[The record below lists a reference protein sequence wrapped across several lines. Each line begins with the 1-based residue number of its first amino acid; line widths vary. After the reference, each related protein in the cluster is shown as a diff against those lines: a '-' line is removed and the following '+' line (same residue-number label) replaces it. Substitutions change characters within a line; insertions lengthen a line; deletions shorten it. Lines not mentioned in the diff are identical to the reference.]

1 MLWGY
6 DGEELR
12 VWRKDSGPLGSG
24 TKEILG
30 LIFPGFLQI
39 LCGFKAAWRPT
50 GPTAADQGHS
60 CSSSGDKP
68 PGQNIHFWKWP
79 RFRIVS
85 QAEATWR
92 SECHRDLQALIK
104 QNRQTGNSFR
114 TFTHRSRRTS
124 NKSEDK
130 WLLSRCKVTPHPNLL
145 SL

>member
-12 VWRKDSGPLGSG
+12 VWRKDSGPVGSG

-30 LIFPGFLQI
+30 FTFQAFFRFFVVSRLPGDPLGPLRRI
-39 LCGFKAAWRPT
+39 KGTPAAV
-50 GPTAADQGHS
+50 
-60 CSSSGDKP
+60 SGDKP
-68 PGQNIHFWKWP
+68 PGQNTHFWKWP

-92 SECHRDLQALIK
+92 SECHGDLQALIK

-114 TFTHRSRRTS
+114 TFTPRSRRTS